1 MMKNNIRLE
10 YIKRYMETDYIG
22 NGKTRRMSNDMTPE
36 EEMIV
41 DKVIKEV
48 IERYNYIPETLASFN
63 EYERLLRL
71 FKHWE
76 DSINKEE

>member
-1 MMKNNIRLE
+1 
-10 YIKRYMETDYIG
+10 
-22 NGKTRRMSNDMTPE
+22 MTPE

-63 EYERLLRL
+63 NTEKLLRV
-71 FKHWE
+71 FKSWE